1 MRNTKNLWIES
12 EVDKETVKNLAS
24 ELNISQIL
32 SKILVARGINTFK
45 SAQEFFRPHSNQ
57 FHDGFLMKGMEQAVS
72 RIKKAVEKNENIL
85 VYGDYDVDGT
95 CSVALIIRFLQKI
108 TTKIFHYQPHREK
121 EGYGI
126 SLKSVEWCNNK
137 NINLVI
143 ALDCGIKDVLAS
155 ESMKKNSID
164 LIICDH
170 HKPGEIIPEAIAI
183 LNPKQQGCQYPFK
196 ELCGCGIG
204 LKLIQSYNHKFN
216 LNLNFEIFF
225 QLAAVAS
232 AADIVPLIDENRLI
246 VFLGLKALNDQP
258 IEPFKLLFKNLKKE
272 GEINI
277 GDLIFKI
284 APRINAVGRLATAKI
299 AAKYLISDSENLLEN
314 LKTIESHNEER
325 KKIDEIITKEAL
337 SQLEKQPLDRVT
349 NLVYS
354 KDWHKGVVGIVA
366 SRIIEKY
373 YLPTIVLSEGENIL
387 TGSAR
392 SVKGFDIYSVLD
404 NLKHLFV
411 RFGGH
416 KCCRSQLKKRKFR
429 AISKSF
435 RKGGETSN

>member
-108 TTKIFHYQPHREK
+108 TTNIFHYQPHREK

-277 GDLIFKI
+277 GDLIFKMWERKFKAGTEI
-284 APRINAVGRLATAKI
+284 YYKVLDDIIPYEIENVRVNYYG
-299 AAKYLISDSENLLEN
+299 ENLAKGFARGIDLKINGEFVKGIQSYASLSWLQTKEN
-314 LKTIESHNEER
+314 LINDFYYTYFNSNGEKIIPGFTITTFNPSCEPLQTSSS
-325 KKIDEIITKEAL
+325 APY
-337 SQLEKQPLDRVT
+337 LE
-349 NLVYS
+349 Y
-354 KDWHKGVVGIVA
+354 A
-366 SRIIEKY
+366 
-373 YLPTIVLSEGENIL
+373 
-387 TGSAR
+387 
-392 SVKGFDIYSVLD
+392 
-404 NLKHLFV
+404 
-411 RFGGH
+411 
-416 KCCRSQLKKRKFR
+416 
-429 AISKSF
+429 
-435 RKGGETSN
+435 